1 MLPSHETVPLRHV
14 PIATIVDNIEVHGE
28 IDRLYTNDM
37 TVIML
42 RPFSG
47 YRTHL
52 HVPYFA
58 MGHAALAISWNLN
71 VVALT
76 ERGRRR
82 AEWLLAEAYRHAS
95 GRGSS
100 WPVEPIMTKPAALDR
115 GLSSGEE

>member
-14 PIATIVDNIEVHGE
+14 
-28 IDRLYTNDM
+28 
-37 TVIML
+37 
-42 RPFSG
+42 PFSG

-76 ERGRRR
+76 SADGVARNGS
-82 AEWLLAEAYRHAS
+82 WLRLTDMRQDAVRLGPS
-95 GRGSS
+95 NQS
-100 WPVEPIMTKPAALDR
+100 
-115 GLSSGEE
+115 